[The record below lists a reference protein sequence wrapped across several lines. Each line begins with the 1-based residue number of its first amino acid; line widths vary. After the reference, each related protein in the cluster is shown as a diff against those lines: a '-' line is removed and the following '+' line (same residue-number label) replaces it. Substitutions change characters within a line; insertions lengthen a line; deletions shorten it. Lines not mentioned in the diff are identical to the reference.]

1 MWFEWGLLRCL
12 TSHSECISYLYTT
25 ELRLLMIDFGKITGF
40 EWDEGNRDKNWDN
53 HKVAWWEIEETFFH
67 QPFVVAPDPSHS
79 GQETRFYALGHTKG
93 GRLLQIVFTIRGTK
107 IRPISARNMSR
118 KERKVY
124 GQAAKEGADL

>member
-1 MWFEWGLLRCL
+1 MVRWGVLRCL